1 MLATQQHWFRR
12 YRRTLAIPLA
22 AFRAWAND
30 HCARRSAALAF
41 YTAFSLAPIV
51 MISVAVAGA
60 VFGADAAA
68 GPNSRRG
75 GMPAG

>member
-12 YRRTLAIPLA
+12 YRRALAIPLA

-30 HCARRSAALAF
+30 RCARRSAAAAF

-51 MISVAVAGA
+51 VISVAVAGV
-60 VFGADAAA
+60 VFGADAGTAE
-68 GPNSRRG
+68 
-75 GMPAG
+75 